1 MNPLFACRLILCLQF
16 HPMTWSSLTW
26 RCGFYE
32 PIRITNSWFGSSPI
46 SLEFSNRPYCNIL
59 NMLSR
64 RGLMVV
70 WLACVMA
77 SADDEACA
85 LQKALGKP
93 KVRDNYVA
101 FYQYIDAPSSGIPV
115 QSVQFDE
122 TSHSITQGQP
132 YEGVSSVNG
141 YTLDVRAGRHGS
153 EEVAQDFNAGITWN
167 NALGI
172 DTSVRT
178 SLPAELNFAV
188 FGNLSMTI
196 DGATRACQEMRIAQG
211 HRGTV
216 NKWWI
221 AGTKCSQQDYGLR
234 CPCSP
239 SDVTFFPDSWQDNIF
254 EVRVD

>member
-1 MNPLFACRLILCLQF
+1 MNPLFLCLQF
-16 HPMTWSSLTW
+16 HPMTSSSLTW

-70 WLACVMA
+70 WLASVMA

-85 LQKALGKP
+85 LQKALGEP
-93 KVRDNYVA
+93 KVRNNYVG
-101 FYQYIDAPSSGIPV
+101 FYQYDGIYHDYGPPV

-132 YEGVSSVNG
+132 YEGVSSVDG
-141 YTLDVRAGRHGS
+141 HTLDVRAGRHGS
-153 EEVAQDFNAGITWN
+153 EEVAQDFRAGITGN
-167 NALGI
+167 NALGE
-172 DTSVRT
+172 RT
-178 SLPAELNFAV
+178 SFRDPPLPAELNFAV

-211 HRGTV
+211 HAIAK
-216 NKWWI
+216 NNWWI
-221 AGTKCSQQDYGLR
+221 AGTKCSQQDNGLR

-239 SDVTFFPDSWQDNIF
+239 SDVTFFADSDISVF
-254 EVRVD
+254 KVRVD